1 MGRTIYF
8 DWSIRNGVYTLVDE
22 APLPAKVYQSLAHVL
37 DLLVPGDT
45 LVGEAT
51 FESFNLPER
60 ARLIELAKARGI
72 TFLTTPNRLT
82 GRFRRR
88 LFPGIDKGDEVD
100 VQVIREIARDPSRL
114 KAPAMPDPFWVERR
128 KRANRRLMSL
138 RRAGTLTPKARTP
151 GRFNFTSDKD
161 IIAQEWSVK
170 LPPYLDQTPVRQRAL
185 GDGKDYSRVIVAAVG
200 VATTEARTT
209 REFDALAGLYAHA
222 YPTQI
227 RADLHHYAWAGGN
240 QRARLNDQGKRDDLT
255 LTDYRRELRW
265 LYHHMTSIVTS

>member
-1 MGRTIYF
+1 MGRTVYF
-8 DWSIRNGVYTLVDE
+8 DWSIRNGVYTLVDD

-37 DLLVPGDT
+37 DLLSEGDR
-45 LVGEAT
+45 LIGEAT

-88 LFPGIDKGDEVD
+88 LGLGDKADEVD

-114 KAPAMPDPFWVERR
+114 KPPALPDPAWIERR
-128 KRANRRLMSL
+128 KRANRQLMSL
-138 RRAGTLTPKARTP
+138 RRSGTLTPKPRTP

-161 IIAQEWSVK
+161 IQAQQWAAK

-185 GDGKDYSRVIVAAVG
+185 GDGKDWSRVIVAAVG
-200 VATTEARTT
+200 VASTEARTT

-222 YPTQI
+222 YPSQI

-265 LYHHMTSIVTS
+265 LYHHLRPIVTA